1 MKRILML
8 SLSLLLLFSACRPT
22 PEQPFVIQNDQ
33 EKMIETAQKVE
44 AIPEQPAA
52 EAVDLYERLGAP
64 RTFQKQLSGTVGR
77 LIVDVDAQVILPEN
91 ELPIIRVEPERSL
104 SKEKLLQ
111 FADALLPQGAE
122 FVEPQ
127 VVEVNEEKTYYLRS
141 KAWYVPTIQLM
152 QWAIEHWDEGGSAL
166 FDNDDSTK
174 ADVEKR
180 LAETLVQQ
188 SLAPEKMPRV
198 SREELTLESMMGWW
212 QATMDDATL
221 SSLLVA
227 ANPWDGT
234 VDRIEYIRNDHDNPN
249 VIYKNRIPND
259 LDYRTAEAAAIEL
272 MNRLPIEDFAL
283 SAAWPEKYDLYGDG
297 TEPCW
302 RFFFGRAYGSARET
316 ITNAECTRDEG
327 YNHQRDYEK
336 LLVTVDKDGVAGVRY
351 DAPYAVGETL
361 AEKTNLMPFSKIEEI
376 FDKMILV
383 YDNNLNDG
391 TRDKTHMTYH
401 IQKVE
406 LGLVNIPEKNSEAG
420 LLVPA
425 WTFLGYAHVESPYD
439 GIVDWA
445 TNGLKPFLTINAVD
459 GSIINREGD

>member
-1 MKRILML
+1 MKRMMILC
-8 SLSLLLLFSACRPT
+8 LSLLCLLSACQPT

-127 VVEVNEEKTYYLRS
+127 VLEVNEEKTYYLRS

-212 QATMDDATL
+212 QATVDDATL

-272 MNRLPIEDFAL
+272 VNRLPIGDFAL

-351 DAPYAVGETL
+351 DAPYSVMETL
-361 AEKTNLMPFSKIEEI
+361 AERTNLMPFSKIEEI

-391 TRDKTHMTYH
+391 TRDKTYMTYH
-401 IQKVE
+401 IQRVE
-406 LGLVNIPEKNSEAG
+406 LGLVNIPEKNSENG

-439 GIVDWA
+439 GVVDWA

>member
-127 VVEVNEEKTYYLRS
+127 VLEVNEEKTYYLRS

-212 QATMDDATL
+212 QATVDDATL

-272 MNRLPIEDFAL
+272 VNRLPIEDFAL

-302 RFFFGRAYGSARET
+302 RFFFGRAYGAARET

-351 DAPYAVGETL
+351 DAPYAVMETL
-361 AEKTNLMPFSKIEEI
+361 AERTNLMPFSKIEEI

-391 TRDKTHMTYH
+391 TRDKTYMTYH

-420 LLVPA
+420 LLVPT

>member
-1 MKRILML
+1 MRKCCIFILIF
-8 SLSLLLLFSACRPT
+8 LLVYVGCKPT

-33 EKMIETAQKVE
+33 ERMLETAKRTE
-44 AIPEQPAA
+44 EPKTGLAA
-52 EAVDLYERLGAP
+52 APGKADFYERLGAP
-64 RTFQKQLSGTVGR
+64 RTFQKQLSGTGGR
-77 LIVDVDAQVILPEN
+77 LMVDVDAQVILPEN
-91 ELPIIRVEPERSL
+91 ELPIIRVEPERAL
-104 SKEKLLQ
+104 TKAWLLQ
-111 FADALLPQGAE
+111 FADAVLPAGAE
-122 FVEPQ
+122 FVTPQ
-127 VVEVNEEKTYYLRS
+127 VLEVNEEKTYYLRS
-141 KAWYVPTIQLM
+141 KAWYMPTIQLM
-152 QWAIEHWDEGGSAL
+152 QWAIDHWDEGGSAL

-180 LAETLVQQ
+180 LSETLTEQ
-188 SLAPEKMPRV
+188 SLAPEKMGM
-198 SREELTLESMMGWW
+198 LGWW
-212 QATMDDATL
+212 QATVDDATL
-221 SSLLVA
+221 SSIYVFS
-227 ANPWDGT
+227 NPWDGT

-259 LDYRTAEAAAIEL
+259 LDYRMAEAAAVAL
-272 MNRLPIEDFAL
+272 VNKLPIGDFAL
-283 SAAWPEKYDLYGDG
+283 SVAWPEKYDLYGNG

-351 DAPYAVGETL
+351 DAPYTMMETL

-391 TRDKTHMTYH
+391 TRDKTYMTYH
-401 IQKVE
+401 IQRVE
-406 LGLVNIPEKNSEAG
+406 LGLVNIPEKNSENG

-439 GIVDWA
+439 GVVDWA

>member
-1 MKRILML
+1 MKRILTIA
-8 SLSLLLLFSACRPT
+8 LSLLCLLAACQPT
-22 PEQPFVIQNDQ
+22 PEEPFVIQNDQ
-33 EKMIETAQKVE
+33 EKMIETAQQVDTV
-44 AIPEQPAA
+44 PEEKAD

-64 RTFQKQLSGTVGR
+64 KTFQKQLSGTGGR
-77 LIVDVDAQVILPEN
+77 LVVDVDAEVILPES
-91 ELPIIRVEPERSL
+91 ELPIIRVEPERGI
-104 SKEKLLQ
+104 SKARLLQ

-127 VVEVNEEKTYYLRS
+127 VVEVNEEETYYLRS

-152 QWAIEHWDEGGSAL
+152 QWAIEHWDDGGSAF

-180 LAETLVQQ
+180 LAETLVMQ

-198 SREELTLESMMGWW
+198 SREDLGLTGMLGGW
-212 QATMDDATL
+212 QATVDDVTF
-221 SSLLVA
+221 SSILVVS
-227 ANPWDGT
+227 NPWDGA
-234 VDRIEYIRNDHDNPN
+234 VDRIEYVRNDHDNPN
-249 VIYKNRIPND
+249 VIIKNIIPND
-259 LDYRTAEAAAIEL
+259 LDYKAAEAAAVEL
-272 MNRLPIEDFAL
+272 VNRLPIGDFAL
-283 SAAWPEKYDLYGDG
+283 SAAWPETYDLYGDG

-302 RFFFGRAYGSARET
+302 RFFFGRAYGTARET

-351 DAPYAVGETL
+351 DAPYVAGETL

-391 TRDKTHMTYH
+391 TRDKTHLTYH

-406 LGLVNIPEKNSEAG
+406 LGLVNIPEKNAESG

-425 WTFLGYAHVESPYD
+425 WTFLGYAHIESPYD
-439 GIVDWA
+439 GIVDWC

-459 GSIINREGD
+459 GSIINREGV

>member
-1 MKRILML
+1 MKRMLILC
-8 SLSLLLLFSACRPT
+8 LSLLCLLSACQPT

-33 EKMIETAQKVE
+33 EKMLETAKRVE
-44 AIPEQPAA
+44 ESKPESAA
-52 EAVDLYERLGAP
+52 EPVDFYERLGAP
-64 RTFQKQLSGTVGR
+64 RTFQKQLSGTGGR

-91 ELPIIRVEPERSL
+91 ELPIIRVEPERAL
-104 SKEKLLQ
+104 TKAWLLQ
-111 FADALLPQGAE
+111 FADAVLPAGAE
-122 FVEPQ
+122 FVTPQ
-127 VVEVNEEKTYYLRS
+127 VLEVNEEKTYYLRS
-141 KAWYVPTIQLM
+141 KAWYMPTIQLM
-152 QWAIEHWDEGGSAL
+152 QWAIEHWDDGGSAF

-180 LAETLVQQ
+180 LAETLVMQ

-198 SREELTLESMMGWW
+198 SREELQMDGWW
-212 QATMDDATL
+212 QATVDDATL
-221 SSLLVA
+221 SSIYVFS
-227 ANPWDGT
+227 NPWDGT
-234 VDRIEYIRNDHDNPN
+234 VDRIEYIRNDHDNPK
-249 VIYKNRIPND
+249 VIYKNRIPKD
-259 LDYRTAEAAAIEL
+259 LDYRTAEAAAVAL
-272 MNRLPIEDFAL
+272 VNKLPIGDFAL
-283 SAAWPEKYDLYGDG
+283 SVAWPEKYDLYGNG

-351 DAPYAVGETL
+351 DAPYTMMETL

-391 TRDKTHMTYH
+391 TRDKTYMTYH
-401 IQKVE
+401 IQRVE
-406 LGLVNIPEKNSEAG
+406 LGLVNIPEKNPENG

-425 WTFLGYAHVESPYD
+425 WTFLGYAHVESTYD
-439 GIVDWA
+439 DVVDWA

>member
-1 MKRILML
+1 MKRMMILC
-8 SLSLLLLFSACRPT
+8 LSLLCLLSACQPT

-44 AIPEQPAA
+44 EIPEQPA
-52 EAVDLYERLGAP
+52 EETVDLYQRLGAP
-64 RTFQKQLSGTVGR
+64 RTFQKQLSGTGGR
-77 LIVDVDAQVILPEN
+77 LMVDVDAQVILPEN
-91 ELPIIRVEPERSL
+91 ELPIIRVEPERDL
-104 SKEKLLQ
+104 TKAWLLQ
-111 FADALLPQGAE
+111 FADAVLPAGAE
-122 FVEPQ
+122 FVTPQ
-127 VVEVNEEKTYYLRS
+127 VLEVNEEKTYYLRS

-152 QWAIEHWDEGGSAL
+152 QWAIDHWDEGGSAL

-180 LAETLVQQ
+180 LAETLTEQ
-188 SLAPEKMPRV
+188 SMAPEKMPRIA
-198 SREELTLESMMGWW
+198 REDLGMLGWW
-212 QATMDDATL
+212 QATVDDATL
-221 SSLLVA
+221 SSIYVFS
-227 ANPWDGT
+227 NPWDGT

-249 VIYKNRIPND
+249 VICKNMIPND
-259 LDYRTAEAAAIEL
+259 LDYRTAEAAAVAL
-272 MNRLPIEDFAL
+272 VNKLPIGDFAL
-283 SAAWPEKYDLYGDG
+283 SVAWPEKYDLYGNG

-351 DAPYAVGETL
+351 DAPYTMMETM

-376 FDKMILV
+376 FDKMILI

-391 TRDKTHMTYH
+391 TRDKTYMTYH
-401 IQKVE
+401 IQRVE
-406 LGLVNIPEKNSEAG
+406 LGLVNIPEKNTENG

-439 GIVDWA
+439 GVVDFA

>member
-1 MKRILML
+1 MKRILIL
-8 SLSLLLLFSACRPT
+8 CIALLCLLGACQPT

-33 EKMIETAQKVE
+33 EKMLETAKRVE
-44 AIPEQPAA
+44 ESKSEPAA
-52 EAVDLYERLGAP
+52 EPVDFYERLGAP
-64 RTFQKQLSGTVGR
+64 RTFQKQLSGTGGR
-77 LIVDVDAQVILPEN
+77 LMVDVDAQVILPEN
-91 ELPIIRVEPERSL
+91 ELPIIRVEPERAL
-104 SKEKLLQ
+104 TKAWLLQ
-111 FADALLPQGAE
+111 FADAVLPAGAE
-122 FVEPQ
+122 FVTPQ
-127 VVEVNEEKTYYLRS
+127 VLEVNEEKTYYLRS

-152 QWAIEHWDEGGSAL
+152 QWAIDHWDEGGSAL

-180 LAETLVQQ
+180 LAETLTEQ
-188 SLAPEKMPRV
+188 SLAPEKMPRIA
-198 SREELTLESMMGWW
+198 REDLGMLGWW
-212 QATMDDATL
+212 QATVDDATL
-221 SSLLVA
+221 SSIYVFS
-227 ANPWDGT
+227 NPWDGT

-249 VIYKNRIPND
+249 VICKNRIPND
-259 LDYRTAEAAAIEL
+259 LDYRTAEAAAVAL
-272 MNRLPIEDFAL
+272 VNKLPIGDFAL
-283 SAAWPEKYDLYGDG
+283 SVAWPEKYDLYGNG

-351 DAPYAVGETL
+351 DAPYTMMETL

-391 TRDKTHMTYH
+391 TRDKTYMTYH
-401 IQKVE
+401 IQRVE
-406 LGLVNIPEKNSEAG
+406 LGLVNIPEKNSENG

-439 GIVDWA
+439 GVVDWA